1 MVLVAAGYL
10 KDALLEERYERV
22 AHLPC
27 APLRHVLGYLFAQ
40 AKLGIDLRQP
50 GEPAY
55 SMVSLP
61 PSKATSSARFVGVS
75 ERVVDVAQ
83 FLM

>member
-40 AKLGIDLRQP
+40 AKLGIYSAEP
-50 GEPAY
+50 SEPA
-55 SMVSLP
+55 VAGELTAVEGDLEREVRWSL
-61 PSKATSSARFVGVS
+61 KAGRWCGTISR
-75 ERVVDVAQ
+75 
-83 FLM
+83 